1 MDHQSEY
8 DFFLNL
14 KNEKELLKSLIE
26 ATTKKLSGEIPEDK
40 YLVIL
45 DIANHVNKT
54 ISDKRRV
61 LNLIFKQI
69 SYHLVKMREWIEVSF
84 NEGMD
89 FVISF
94 DKEYEDLYKQFSE
107 NNYMFLTEW
116 YRHKSES
123 GSWNPVKVLNETEL
137 IFKMIN
143 IISVEYRGKLTPD
156 QNTKLV
162 YQLSQQL
169 IHLLGEASYMAN
181 SMDVRCIADRYYIE
195 TYLAGRYRPAGGGF
209 QPDFQNNQMG
219 RNSYYQA
226 YGPTNTGL
234 NSGNFGRNYR

>member
-8 DFFLNL
+8 DLFLNL

-107 NNYMFLTEW
+107 NNHVFLKEW
-116 YRHKSES
+116 NRYKSES
-123 GSWNPVKVLNETEL
+123 GSWNPTKVLNETEL

-143 IISVEYRGKLTPD
+143 IISVEYHSSQTPD
-156 QNTKLV
+156 QNTTLV
-162 YQLSQQL
+162 YQLARQL
-169 IHLLGEASYMAN
+169 IHLLDEANYMAN
-181 SMDVRCIADRYYIE
+181 SMDVKCLADKYYIE

-209 QPDFQNNQMG
+209 QPNFQNNWMG
-219 RNSYYQA
+219 RNSYSQDYE
-226 YGPTNTGL
+226 PTNTGL
-234 NSGNFGRNYR
+234 NYGNFGRNYR